1 MIPVIVIKQLF
12 AWKDMSDKNM
22 EFVSCLSAAS
32 LSRYKLINETTHKET
47 CGYSLNPIGC
57 WWEFEHEI
65 SNNFDV

>member
-57 WWEFEHEI
+57 
-65 SNNFDV
+65 

>member
-32 LSRYKLINETTHKET
+32 LSRYNLINETTHKET

-57 WWEFEHEI
+57 
-65 SNNFDV
+65 